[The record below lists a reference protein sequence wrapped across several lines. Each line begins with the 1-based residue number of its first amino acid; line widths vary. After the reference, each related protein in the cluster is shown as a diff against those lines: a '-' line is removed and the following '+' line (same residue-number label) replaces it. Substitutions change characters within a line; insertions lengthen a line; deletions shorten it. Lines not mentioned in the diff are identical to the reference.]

1 MSGKEVTEVV
11 VSRPTTEQKFGMM
24 IGVDQNTGGGHAV
37 TMIRA
42 GGVLDQWNKD
52 HAAIAICIG
61 DIILSVNGKETFDD
75 MMNEFK
81 QSLECTLKLRREI
94 KCAGKKEELQED
106 TSEAVKEK
114 LEWDRR
120 RARVTAA
127 LIPGLKKIIE
137 SEFGPG
143 AGARIAR
150 VEQMYQ
156 LIGRAEV
163 HEETHVAELSRQWKA
178 IQKELHNCLDD
189 NLWKAGAYE
198 SSNAAYG
205 PDWKILPVLTEDRWQ
220 NEDKFKFTISA
231 IKQLQDLKPSEA
243 FFARMPGKTKIATHS
258 DNLNY
263 ILTSHLALDLE
274 EG

>member
-1 MSGKEVTEVV
+1 
-11 VSRPTTEQKFGMM
+11 
-24 IGVDQNTGGGHAV
+24 
-37 TMIRA
+37 
-42 GGVLDQWNKD
+42 
-52 HAAIAICIG
+52 
-61 DIILSVNGKETFDD
+61 
-75 MMNEFK
+75 
-81 QSLECTLKLRREI
+81 
-94 KCAGKKEELQED
+94 
-106 TSEAVKEK
+106 
-114 LEWDRR
+114 
-120 RARVTAA
+120 
-127 LIPGLKKIIE
+127 
-137 SEFGPG
+137 
-143 AGARIAR
+143 
-150 VEQMYQ
+150 
-156 LIGRAEV
+156 
-163 HEETHVAELSRQWKA
+163 LSRQWKA

-274 EG
+274 EGSCFMQVGNEERAWEEGKMLVIDTSFMHSTRNESTRARYILVLRFWHPGLTEEERRAIHVSHAILAGAGASKR